1 MNSLM
6 EALKKLKFSEVE
18 ELVKKCNKKTCENKE
33 EDLEKDKEDF
43 FIFTN
48 NPKQKMESAE
58 VDCEDKEK
66 EELNEDQTQE
76 INLDAIAEEPDDEES
91 EDDENNNEE
100 QTTESLN
107 EDITSSMPVELLD
120 PNQVIDFANT
130 VGAGKFFK
138 VGYLKEVAIK
148 SQYRGGRKALVGDPI
163 VRVFKATEYY
173 VCTGTSST
181 SYRQTKD
188 YLDNGNTLETPRW
201 MSEWITPKRVALTK
215 AGNTAISITPR
226 LESNNHFKVN
236 FKYFISL
243 NDEDLR
249 ECTYE
254 EAAQYVAKTVDLDIN
269 DYCPDGPR
277 QKYPLL
283 VQNVYYLGNLGRSI
297 M

>member
-18 ELVKKCNKKTCENKE
+18 QLLEKCNKKECENKE
-33 EDLEKDKEDF
+33 DDLEECKEDF

-48 NPKQKMESAE
+48 NPKAKMESAD
-58 VDCEDKEK
+58 VDEEDESK

-76 INLDAIAEEPDDEES
+76 INLDDIAEEPEDEE
-91 EDDENNNEE
+91 ENDEE
-100 QTTESLN
+100 QATESLN
-107 EDITSSMPVELLD
+107 EDVASSMPATLLD

-173 VCTGTSST
+173 VCTGTAST
-181 SYRQTKD
+181 SYGQTQD

-201 MSEWITPKRVALTK
+201 MSEWITPNRLALTK
-215 AGNTAISITPR
+215 AGNTAISVTPR

-236 FKYFISL
+236 FKYFVSL

-283 VQNVYYLGNLGRSI
+283 VQNVYYIGNLGTSI